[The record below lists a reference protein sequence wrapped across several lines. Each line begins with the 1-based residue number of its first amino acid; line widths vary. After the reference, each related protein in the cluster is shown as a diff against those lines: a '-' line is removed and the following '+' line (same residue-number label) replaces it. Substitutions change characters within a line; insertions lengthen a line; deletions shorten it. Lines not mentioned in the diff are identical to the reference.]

1 MPVVEEDLLVVV
13 RRLDEAKVVLQR
25 GHEAVQP
32 LAVGGVAVEDPDG
45 HCALLASPFYFVN
58 GELHLREGNGQRHG
72 RRWLLSLSEPDAL

>member
-32 LAVGGVAVEDPDG
+32 LSIGGVAVEDPDG
-45 HCALLASPFYFVN
+45 NCALHAGPLHFVD
-58 GELHLREGNGQRHG
+58 GELHLR
-72 RRWLLSLSEPDAL
+72 